1 MQMTAAEIYESVT
14 NGGTSDFAD
23 LVTVLNEN
31 KPWCLIGGL
40 AVNCYVEPV
49 YTVDVDLVVVA
60 ANLPQIEAALVTP
73 FEHSTNAQRSS
84 SKLNIQFTTDSRY
97 QDFLAKAA
105 EREVLGLY
113 IPVTS
118 LEDIIRGKVWAWQD
132 ATPQLSKR
140 KKDEL
145 DHPNRRSVSTAA
157 VSSSQANRG
166 ATMRSVSHAVAGV
179 LIVAALI
186 LARSPSCFA
195 QADPASEP
203 AVLAVAKVL
212 PAVVNINTE
221 RVVRRTVRDPFE
233 DVYAQFFGYNRI
245 RPRQIRQ
252 TLQSLG
258 SGFIIDPGGYIV
270 TNQHV
275 VERAADLKIHV
286 TTNDG
291 KTYNAHYIAG
301 DDKTDLAFIKIDAQ
315 SAFPFISLDN
325 ISPNLLGQTVI
336 VVGNAVGYG
345 SSISRGVLSA
355 VKRNITVDDTEYKDL
370 VQTDAAINPGNSGGP
385 VIDVSGRLVG
395 IASAKMAFTPQGVP
409 TQGLGFAIPAQV
421 VRESVNRFKKTA
433 RIQPTT
439 KTVPVTEETS
449 TSNAEKLFGMQL
461 QNLSQELSNA
471 LGYAKG
477 RGVLIAAVEPGSP
490 ADEAGAER
498 GLVIYRVG
506 KYDVSSVKEVEELLR
521 SVDSG
526 ADVEFAVGVIGAD
539 GKNRQL
545 ANVSLKAR

>member
-1 MQMTAAEIYESVT
+1 MHKAA
-14 NGGTSDFAD
+14 A
-23 LVTVLNEN
+23 TV
-31 KPWCLIGGL
+31 PA
-40 AVNCYVEPV
+40 AVDSAKMASLLGCAMNVRKV
-49 YTVDVDLVVVA
+49 F
-60 ANLPQIEAALVTP
+60 ALVR
-73 FEHSTNAQRSS
+73 AQSADCA
-84 SKLNIQFTTDSRY
+84 L
-97 QDFLAKAA
+97 
-105 EREVLGLY
+105 
-113 IPVTS
+113 S
-118 LEDIIRGKVWAWQD
+118 LFIAS
-132 ATPQLSKR
+132 L
-140 KKDEL
+140 
-145 DHPNRRSVSTAA
+145 
-157 VSSSQANRG
+157 
-166 ATMRSVSHAVAGV
+166 
-179 LIVAALI
+179 LI
-186 LARSPSCFA
+186 LAGSASCFA

-233 DVYAQFFGYNRI
+233 DFYAQFFGYNRV

-258 SGFIIDPGGYIV
+258 SGFIIDPAGYIV
-270 TNQHV
+270 TNKHV

-315 SAFPFISLDN
+315 TAFPFINLEN

-355 VKRNITVDDTEYKDL
+355 AKRNITVDDVEYKDL

-385 VIDVSGRLVG
+385 VIDLSGRLVG

-409 TQGLGFAIPAQV
+409 TQGLGFAIPAEV
-421 VRESVNRFKKTA
+421 VRDSVNRFKKMA
-433 RIQPTT
+433 QKQPTT
-439 KTVPVTEETS
+439 KSSAATSETS
-449 TSNAEKLFGMQL
+449 ISRAENLFGLQL
-461 QNLSQELSNA
+461 QNLSQELSDA
-471 LGYAKG
+471 LGYARG
-477 RGVLIAAVEPGSP
+477 RGVLVAAVEPGSP
-490 ADEAGAER
+490 ADEAGVER
-498 GLVIYRVG
+498 GLVIYRIG
-506 KYDVSSVKEVEELLR
+506 KFEISSVKQVEELFR

-526 ADVEFAVGVIGAD
+526 ADVEFTVGVMGAD
-539 GKNRQL
+539 GQNRQL